1 MVVGQF
7 MVKEG
12 KRLAKE
18 NQKVLQTFNQ
28 QRSDIKEINRE
39 MLSLIVSLR
48 TGVPNTKADV

>member
-1 MVVGQF
+1 

>member
-1 MVVGQF
+1 

-18 NQKVLQTFNQ
+18 NQKFLQTLSQ

-48 TGVPNTKADV
+48 TDGPYTKADV